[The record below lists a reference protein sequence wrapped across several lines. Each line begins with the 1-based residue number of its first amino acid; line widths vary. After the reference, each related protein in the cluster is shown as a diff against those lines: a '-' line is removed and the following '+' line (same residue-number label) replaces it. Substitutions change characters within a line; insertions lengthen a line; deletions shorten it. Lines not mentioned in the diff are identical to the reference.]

1 MEPVPLRPRARAA
14 LFALLLAPWIGG
26 TFAVWLGA
34 EERAEKHGPAVVEAG
49 LQGDTEPRLLSG
61 RP

>member
-14 LFALLLAPWIGG
+14 LFALLLSPWIGG
-26 TFAVWLGA
+26 ALAVWLGA
-34 EERAEKHGPAVVEAG
+34 DERAEEHAPAVVEAG
-49 LQGDTEPRLLSG
+49 QQGDAVPRLLSG